1 MRLRYAGRQYSTGST
16 LADNIPPEGTVL
28 PNPSPEPISL
38 IRLCKPALYRLVTA
52 RRRSLGQGNIFTG
65 VCLSTGVGGLAG
77 FPASITGHMTEG
89 STWECGGSASRVDV
103 PPGGSVSRGWGL
115 HLEGV
120 CILGGSAS
128 GDSASRGSGVCIQGG
143 GVCIQGGWADPHGI
157 LRVTVKRRA
166 VRILLE
172 CILVCVVLKL
182 IHG

>member
-65 VCLSTGVGGLAG
+65 VCLSTGVGGQYLAG

-103 PPGGSVSRGWGL
+103 PPGGSASRGWGL

-120 CILGGSAS
+120 CILGGVCIW
-128 GDSASRGSGVCIQGG
+128 GLCLQGEWGLHPGVGGHPGGGRGSASRGVGQTPMGYYGLRSKGG
-143 GVCIQGGWADPHGI
+143 RYASYWNAF
-157 LRVTVKRRA
+157 
-166 VRILLE
+166 
-172 CILVCVVLKL
+172 
-182 IHG
+182 